1 MASLSS
7 GSVAYDSVCS
17 YGGRFDEMLL
27 PDELSHLN
35 LTFLADTLER
45 YFGGCA
51 GNIAW
56 AMKAAGGSPRLLAM
70 LGKDGAAYRDHLDKA
85 GIDSRFVKDA
95 PDEWTAQAFIT
106 TDSLGNQ
113 LTTFHAGAM
122 DLLQVPDCEALS
134 GVSAAHIAPGGLRSM
149 ASQGELYRK
158 LGIPYVFDPGQA
170 TSQLSPAALTE
181 LSLGSMLICVSEYE
195 EKLLADRTGL
205 DRKKLVTPSRSL
217 LVTRGGEGSVI
228 YTEEREIRIPAV
240 QPLRIADPVGAG
252 DAYRGGLLRGL
263 ELGLPLE
270 TCGRIGSTIASFK
283 LEAPGGQAYSP
294 SLSDIAARYQMVWGT
309 PYPG

>member
-1 MASLSS
+1 MAILIS

-106 TDSLGNQ
+106 TDSLGIQ

>member
-1 MASLSS
+1 
-7 GSVAYDSVCS
+7 
-17 YGGRFDEMLL
+17 
-27 PDELSHLN
+27 
-35 LTFLADTLER
+35 
-45 YFGGCA
+45 
-51 GNIAW
+51 
-56 AMKAAGGSPRLLAM
+56 
-70 LGKDGAAYRDHLDKA
+70 
-85 GIDSRFVKDA
+85 VKDA

-240 QPLRIADPVGAG
+240 QPLRIRWEPGTPTAEDSFG
-252 DAYRGGLLRGL
+252 DWNSVCPWKPAAASVLPSRPLSLRH
-263 ELGLPLE
+263 
-270 TCGRIGSTIASFK
+270 R
-283 LEAPGGQAYSP
+283 
-294 SLSDIAARYQMVWGT
+294 AARRT
-309 PYPG
+309 ARL